1 MTTSPNPVRSPRH
14 RSPISLTKANSLP
27 HESIRGKMDSPT
39 TILSP
44 RVGIIPPPSECIYT
58 SCYCEENV
66 WHLCS
71 WVRTHRP
78 EEISRC
84 SAVFISNSKKQIP
97 LWRQRAGRGEERLV
111 IWDYHVVFLHQFGD
125 KCLVYDL
132 DSELPFPTFFPKY
145 VTETFRT
152 DQILDA
158 TYHRYFR
165 VVPATVY
172 LTKFSSDRRHM
183 RKTDGSWLKPPPEYP
198 CLQMPG
204 SSHNLDDFVSME
216 PSKSGLGEVYTL
228 MDFVRKF
235 YTNLK

>member
-1 MTTSPNPVRSPRH
+1 MFDN
-14 RSPISLTKANSLP
+14 
-27 HESIRGKMDSPT
+27 
-39 TILSP
+39 LSSFICRTCP
-44 RVGIIPPPSECIYT
+44 SHLNLFLIIALEAGLNHSFRT
-58 SCYCEENV
+58 AYCFNEENV

-158 TYHRYFR
+158 TYHRRVPLPQYLALLVSTESHVLRNGSKRKLIPQYSSITILTAPFR
-165 VVPATVY
+165 INWFLNVVFIGRDQPVLCDLYQFLLALHATFE
-172 LTKFSSDRRHM
+172 FSIVNND
-183 RKTDGSWLKPPPEYP
+183 
-198 CLQMPG
+198 
-204 SSHNLDDFVSME
+204 
-216 PSKSGLGEVYTL
+216 
-228 MDFVRKF
+228 
-235 YTNLK
+235 